1 MDKDVF
7 YSSAIPARGQ
17 VLLGTAI
24 AFGAASF
31 IVVTMRL
38 VFRASQRKIGI
49 SDWCIGIAM
58 VCFFTQCRLVSLR
71 LCLWALP
78 WLVQSKQRTSR

>member
-7 YSSAIPARGQ
+7 YSSAIPPRGQ

-31 IVVTMRL
+31 IIVTMRL
-38 VFRASQRKIGI
+38 VFRALQRKIGI

-58 VCFFTQCRLVSLR
+58 VRS
-71 LCLWALP
+71 
-78 WLVQSKQRTSR
+78 S